1 MSTDGQQNPSVPNN
15 ITISENEKPSKSSTN
30 LLGRVNTSNS
40 AATSNT
46 DTMSVRSR
54 VMKSMNFKKIKNRDN
69 ANVSYGPDYH
79 AMDANAVAEIL
90 KTDTELGLTEA
101 EVTERQA
108 RYGHNELAGEG
119 GVSVWKVLIRQLI
132 NIMILILVIAMV
144 RPSKIEIICY
154 MQICEPKD

>member
-1 MSTDGQQNPSVPNN
+1 MSTDGEHNRSVQHN

-79 AMDANAVAEIL
+79 AMDGNAVAEIL
-90 KTDTELGLTEA
+90 KTDTEQGLTNAEA
-101 EVTERQA
+101 ADRIA
-108 RYGHNELAGEG
+108 RHGHNELAGEG
-119 GVSVWKVLIRQLI
+119 GVSAWKVLFRQLV

-144 RPSKIEIICY
+144 ST
-154 MQICEPKD
+154 QTF